1 MNRTSLSLL
10 ITALILI
17 PAQAV
22 FFNHLVLFNVAVPL
36 AFIFVIITLPITYS
50 ANRAMTI
57 GFLLGLAVDAL
68 SNTPGVNAL
77 CCTLLAFMRRPIF
90 HLYVPTDNDL
100 AEQRPSLRTM
110 DTASFLKF
118 ALTMCVVY
126 CALIFTVEA
135 FQIFN
140 FWQYLLRIICSS
152 IYTFVIIYALAGLS
166 GSSSHEKRL

>member
-1 MNRTSLSLL
+1 ML
-10 ITALILI
+10 ISALILI

-36 AFIFVIITLPITYS
+36 TFIFVIVTLPITYS

-77 CCTLLAFMRRPIF
+77 CCTLLAFMRKPIF

-110 DTASFLKF
+110 DTASFLKY

-126 CALIFTVEA
+126 CLLLFTIEA

-140 FWQYLLRIICSS
+140 FRLYLLRVVTSS
-152 IYTFVIIYALAGLS
+152 LYTFLIIYALAGLS